1 MATKTRPCEICMKP
15 IDPERCE
22 ANPQTRL
29 CREHAEKIVKYG
41 GEFKLITR
49 QERTSKQGS
58 LKLNYGGVSGRL
70 IRNTAAIERLKDE
83 YEMEREQKNG

>member
-29 CREHAEKIVKYG
+29 CRVHAAAITKYG
-41 GEFKLITR
+41 GEFKLIAQ

-58 LKLNYGGVSGRL
+58 LKLNYGGVTAKQV
-70 IRNTAAIERLKDE
+70 RNTGAIERLKEE
-83 YEMEREQKNG
+83 YERERWGRDA